1 MQLFENIVGNDKI
14 KESLQNAV
22 KSNNVSHS
30 YLFVGKAGVGKK
42 LFAKDLAKKVM
53 CLGSNNL
60 VQDNGTQNNGTHDNV
75 AQGNSIANNSVKNEK
90 ASLKFDNCD
99 SCIKFDANSNP
110 DFSIIMPDGK
120 SIKIEQIRNLQ
131 ARIVEKPISSSKKVY
146 IIDDADTMTEES
158 QNCLLKTLEEPPEYA
173 MIILIASNEN
183 RMLQTIKSRCVII
196 RFEDLTNEEISQI
209 LHTNDQD
216 IIRLCE
222 GSVAKADTISEKR
235 EMFAQLKIIADYL
248 GKNSLIDVLNN
259 SDLLY
264 SSKDDIMT
272 LLDFLNIIFFEK
284 AKENIKYSKAISIIE
299 KTKKKILANNN
310 YDMCIDYMLMHIWE
324 ELHK

>member
-1 MQLFENIVGNDKI
+1 MQLFENIVGNNKI
-14 KESLQNAV
+14 KESLKNAV

-42 LFAKDLAKKVM
+42 IFAKDLAKKVM
-53 CLGSNNL
+53 CLGSN
-60 VQDNGTQNNGTHDNV
+60 GGAQNNGVKNNEVQNNNV
-75 AQGNSIANNSVKNEK
+75 ANDNLE
-90 ASLKFDNCD
+90 LDFDNCD

-110 DFSIIMPDGK
+110 DFSIIVPDGK

-216 IIRLCE
+216 IVRLCE
-222 GSVAKADTISEKR
+222 GSVAKADAISEKR

-248 GKNSLIDVLNN
+248 SKNSLIDVLNN

>member
-1 MQLFENIVGNDKI
+1 MQLFENIVGNNKI
-14 KESLQNAV
+14 KESLKNAV

-42 LFAKDLAKKVM
+42 NFAKDLAKKVM
-53 CLGSNNL
+53 CLGSN
-60 VQDNGTQNNGTHDNV
+60 GGAQNNGVKNNEVQNNNV
-75 AQGNSIANNSVKNEK
+75 ANDNLE
-90 ASLKFDNCD
+90 LDFDNCD

-110 DFSIIMPDGK
+110 DFSIIVPDGK

-131 ARIVEKPISSSKKVY
+131 AKIVEKPISSSKKVY

-248 GKNSLIDVLNN
+248 SKNSLIDVLNN

-264 SSKDDIMT
+264 SSKDDIKT
-272 LLDFLNIIFFEK
+272 LIDFLNIIFFEK

>member
-1 MQLFENIVGNDKI
+1 MELFENIVGNNKI
-14 KESLQNAV
+14 KESLKNAV
-22 KSNNVSHS
+22 RSNNVSHS

-42 LFAKDLAKKVM
+42 IFAKDLAKKVM
-53 CLGSNNL
+53 CLGSN
-60 VQDNGTQNNGTHDNV
+60 GG
-75 AQGNSIANNSVKNEK
+75 AQNNSVKNNAVQNNNVANDNLE
-90 ASLKFDNCD
+90 LDFDNCD

-110 DFSIIMPDGK
+110 DFSIIVPDGK

-222 GSVAKADTISEKR
+222 GSVTKADTISEKR

-248 GKNSLIDVLNN
+248 SKNSLIDVLNN

>member
-1 MQLFENIVGNDKI
+1 
-14 KESLQNAV
+14 
-22 KSNNVSHS
+22 
-30 YLFVGKAGVGKK
+30 
-42 LFAKDLAKKVM
+42 M
-53 CLGSNNL
+53 CLGSN
-60 VQDNGTQNNGTHDNV
+60 GGAQNNGVKNNEVQNNNV
-75 AQGNSIANNSVKNEK
+75 ANDNLE
-90 ASLKFDNCD
+90 LDFDNCD

-110 DFSIIMPDGK
+110 DFSIIVPDGK

-131 ARIVEKPISSSKKVY
+131 AKIVEKPISSSKKVY

-248 GKNSLIDVLNN
+248 SKNSLIDVLNN

-272 LLDFLNIIFFEK
+272 LIDFLNIIFFEK

>member
-1 MQLFENIVGNDKI
+1 MQLFENIVGNNKI
-14 KESLQNAV
+14 KESLKNAV

-42 LFAKDLAKKVM
+42 KFAKDLAKKVM
-53 CLGSNNL
+53 CLGSN
-60 VQDNGTQNNGTHDNV
+60 GGAQNNGVKNNEVQNNNV
-75 AQGNSIANNSVKNEK
+75 ANDNLE
-90 ASLKFDNCD
+90 LDFDNCD

-110 DFSIIMPDGK
+110 DFSIIVPDGK

-131 ARIVEKPISSSKKVY
+131 AKIVEKPISSSKKVY

-173 MIILIASNEN
+173 MIILIVSNEN

-248 GKNSLIDVLNN
+248 SKNSLIDVLNN

-284 AKENIKYSKAISIIE
+284 AKENIKFSKAISIIE

-324 ELHK
+324 EFNGKNSRSQI

>member
-1 MQLFENIVGNDKI
+1 MQLFENIVGNNKI
-14 KESLQNAV
+14 KESLKNAV

-42 LFAKDLAKKVM
+42 IFAKDLAKKVM
-53 CLGSNNL
+53 CLGSN
-60 VQDNGTQNNGTHDNV
+60 GG
-75 AQGNSIANNSVKNEK
+75 AQNNSVKNNEVQNNNV
-90 ASLKFDNCD
+90 ANDNLELDFDNCD

-110 DFSIIMPDGK
+110 DFSIIVPDGK

-248 GKNSLIDVLNN
+248 SKNSLIDVLNN

-272 LLDFLNIIFFEK
+272 LIDFLNIIFFEK

>member
-1 MQLFENIVGNDKI
+1 MQLFENIVGNNKI
-14 KESLQNAV
+14 KESLKNAV

-30 YLFVGKAGVGKK
+30 YLFIGKAGVGKK
-42 LFAKDLAKKVM
+42 IFAKDLAKKVM
-53 CLGSNNL
+53 CLGSNYDA
-60 VQDNGTQNNGTHDNV
+60 QDNVLRSTRDN
-75 AQGNSIANNSVKNEK
+75 KEK
-90 ASLKFDNCD
+90 VESENLSLEFDNCD

-110 DFSIIMPDGK
+110 DFSIIVPDGK

-248 GKNSLIDVLNN
+248 SKNSLIDVLNN

>member
-1 MQLFENIVGNDKI
+1 MQLFENIVGNNKI
-14 KESLQNAV
+14 KELLKNAV

-42 LFAKDLAKKVM
+42 IFAKDLAKKVM
-53 CLGSNNL
+53 CLGSN
-60 VQDNGTQNNGTHDNV
+60 GGAQNNGVKNNELQNNNV
-75 AQGNSIANNSVKNEK
+75 ANDNLE
-90 ASLKFDNCD
+90 LDFDNCD

-110 DFSIIMPDGK
+110 DFSIIVPDGK

-222 GSVAKADTISEKR
+222 GSVAKADDISEKR

-248 GKNSLIDVLNN
+248 SKNSLIDVLIN

>member
-1 MQLFENIVGNDKI
+1 MQLFENIVGNNKI
-14 KESLQNAV
+14 KESLKNAV

-42 LFAKDLAKKVM
+42 IFAKDLAKKVM
-53 CLGSNNL
+53 CLGSN
-60 VQDNGTQNNGTHDNV
+60 GGAQNNGVKNNEVQNNNV
-75 AQGNSIANNSVKNEK
+75 ANDNLE
-90 ASLKFDNCD
+90 LDFDNCD
-99 SCIKFDANSNP
+99 PCIKFDANSNP
-110 DFSIIMPDGK
+110 DFSIIVPDGK

-248 GKNSLIDVLNN
+248 SKNSLIDVLNN

>member
-1 MQLFENIVGNDKI
+1 MQLFENIVGNNKI
-14 KESLQNAV
+14 KESLKNAV

-42 LFAKDLAKKVM
+42 IFAKDLAKKVM
-53 CLGSNNL
+53 CLGSNGG
-60 VQDNGTQNNGTHDNV
+60 VQNNGVKNNEVQNNNV
-75 AQGNSIANNSVKNEK
+75 ANDNLE
-90 ASLKFDNCD
+90 LDFDNCD

-110 DFSIIMPDGK
+110 DFSIIVPDGK

-222 GSVAKADTISEKR
+222 GSVAKADDISEKR

-248 GKNSLIDVLNN
+248 SKNSLIDVLIN

>member
-1 MQLFENIVGNDKI
+1 MQLFENIVGNNKI
-14 KESLQNAV
+14 KESLKNAV

-30 YLFVGKAGVGKK
+30 YLFIGKAGVGKK

-53 CLGSNNL
+53 CLGSNYDA
-60 VQDNGTQNNGTHDNV
+60 QDNVLRSTRDNTENV
-75 AQGNSIANNSVKNEK
+75 ESENL
-90 ASLKFDNCD
+90 SLEFDNCD

-110 DFSIIMPDGK
+110 DFSIIVPDGK
-120 SIKIEQIRNLQ
+120 SIKIEQIRDLQ
-131 ARIVEKPISSSKKVY
+131 ARILEKPISSNKKVY

-235 EMFAQLKIIADYL
+235 EMFAQLKNIADYL
-248 GKNSLIDVLNN
+248 SKNSLIDVLNN

-284 AKENIKYSKAISIIE
+284 AKENIKYSKAINIIE
-299 KTKKKILANNN
+299 KTKKKIMANNN
-310 YDMCIDYMLMHIWE
+310 YDMCIDYMLIHIWE
-324 ELHK
+324 GLHK

>member
-1 MQLFENIVGNDKI
+1 MQLFENIVGNNKI
-14 KESLQNAV
+14 KESLKNAV

-30 YLFVGKAGVGKK
+30 YLFIGKAGVGKK

-53 CLGSNNL
+53 CLGSNYDA
-60 VQDNGTQNNGTHDNV
+60 QDNVLRSARDN
-75 AQGNSIANNSVKNEK
+75 KEK
-90 ASLKFDNCD
+90 VESENLSLEFDNCD

-110 DFSIIMPDGK
+110 DFSIIVPDGK
-120 SIKIEQIRNLQ
+120 SIKIEQIRDLQ
-131 ARIVEKPISSSKKVY
+131 ARILEKPISSNKKVY

-235 EMFAQLKIIADYL
+235 EMFAQLKNIADYL
-248 GKNSLIDVLNN
+248 SKNSLIDVLNN

-284 AKENIKYSKAISIIE
+284 AKENIKYSNAINIIE
-299 KTKKKILANNN
+299 KTKKKIMANNN
-310 YDMCIDYMLMHIWE
+310 YDMCIDYMLMHICE

>member
-1 MQLFENIVGNDKI
+1 MQLFENIVGNNKI
-14 KESLQNAV
+14 KESLKNAV

-53 CLGSNNL
+53 CLGSNYDA
-60 VQDNGTQNNGTHDNV
+60 QDNVLRSTRDNTENV
-75 AQGNSIANNSVKNEK
+75 ESENL
-90 ASLKFDNCD
+90 SLEFDNCD

-110 DFSIIMPDGK
+110 DFSIIVPDGK
-120 SIKIEQIRNLQ
+120 SIKIEQIRDLQ
-131 ARIVEKPISSSKKVY
+131 ARILEKPISSNKKVY

-235 EMFAQLKIIADYL
+235 EMFAQLKNIADYL
-248 GKNSLIDVLNN
+248 SKNSLIDVLNN

-284 AKENIKYSKAISIIE
+284 AKENIKYSKAINIIE
-299 KTKKKILANNN
+299 KTKKKIMANNN

-324 ELHK
+324 GLHK

>member
-1 MQLFENIVGNDKI
+1 MQLFENIVGNNKI
-14 KESLQNAV
+14 KESLKNAV

-42 LFAKDLAKKVM
+42 NFAKDLAKKVM
-53 CLGSNNL
+53 CLGSN
-60 VQDNGTQNNGTHDNV
+60 GGAQNNGVKNNEVQNNNV
-75 AQGNSIANNSVKNEK
+75 ANDNLE
-90 ASLKFDNCD
+90 LDFDNCD

-110 DFSIIMPDGK
+110 DFSIIVPDGK

-131 ARIVEKPISSSKKVY
+131 AKIVEKPISSSKKVY

-222 GSVAKADTISEKR
+222 GSVAKADTISEKK

-248 GKNSLIDVLNN
+248 SKNSLIDVLNN

-272 LLDFLNIIFFEK
+272 LIDFLNIIFFEK

>member
-1 MQLFENIVGNDKI
+1 MQLFENIVGNNKI
-14 KESLQNAV
+14 KESLKNAV

-30 YLFVGKAGVGKK
+30 YLFLGKAGVGKK

-53 CLGSNNL
+53 CLGSNYDA
-60 VQDNGTQNNGTHDNV
+60 QDNVLRSTRDN
-75 AQGNSIANNSVKNEK
+75 KEK
-90 ASLKFDNCD
+90 VESENLSLEYDNCD

-110 DFSIIMPDGK
+110 DFSIIVPDGK
-120 SIKIEQIRNLQ
+120 SIKIEQIRDLQ
-131 ARIVEKPISSSKKVY
+131 ARILEKPISSNKKVY

-235 EMFAQLKIIADYL
+235 EMFAQLKNIADYL
-248 GKNSLIDVLNN
+248 SKNSLIDVLNN

-284 AKENIKYSKAISIIE
+284 AKENIKYSKAIDIIE
-299 KTKKKILANNN
+299 KTKKKIMANNN
-310 YDMCIDYMLMHIWE
+310 YDMCIDYMLMHICE

>member
-1 MQLFENIVGNDKI
+1 MQLFENIVGNNKI
-14 KESLQNAV
+14 KESLKNAV

-42 LFAKDLAKKVM
+42 KFAKDLAKKVM
-53 CLGSNNL
+53 CLGSN
-60 VQDNGTQNNGTHDNV
+60 GGAQNNDVKNNEVQNNNV
-75 AQGNSIANNSVKNEK
+75 ANDNLE
-90 ASLKFDNCD
+90 LDFDNCD

-110 DFSIIMPDGK
+110 DFSIIVPDGK

-248 GKNSLIDVLNN
+248 SKNSLIDVLNN

-284 AKENIKYSKAISIIE
+284 AEENIKYSKAISIIE

>member
-1 MQLFENIVGNDKI
+1 MQLFENIVGNNKI
-14 KESLQNAV
+14 KESLKNAV

-42 LFAKDLAKKVM
+42 IFAKDLAKKVM
-53 CLGSNNL
+53 CLGSN
-60 VQDNGTQNNGTHDNV
+60 GGAQNNGVKNNELQNNNV
-75 AQGNSIANNSVKNEK
+75 ANDNLE
-90 ASLKFDNCD
+90 LDFDNCD

-110 DFSIIMPDGK
+110 DFSIIVPDGK

-131 ARIVEKPISSSKKVY
+131 AKIVEKPISSSKKVY

-248 GKNSLIDVLNN
+248 SKNSLIDVLNN

>member
-1 MQLFENIVGNDKI
+1 MQLFENIVGNNKI
-14 KESLQNAV
+14 KESLKNAV

-42 LFAKDLAKKVM
+42 IFAKDLAKKVM
-53 CLGSNNL
+53 CLGSNGG
-60 VQDNGTQNNGTHDNV
+60 VQNNGVKNNELQNNNV
-75 AQGNSIANNSVKNEK
+75 ANDNLE
-90 ASLKFDNCD
+90 LDFDNCD

-110 DFSIIMPDGK
+110 DFSIIVPDGK

-173 MIILIASNEN
+173 MIILITSNEN

-222 GSVAKADTISEKR
+222 GSVAKADAISEKR

-248 GKNSLIDVLNN
+248 SKNSLIDVLNN

>member
-1 MQLFENIVGNDKI
+1 MQLFENIVGNNKI
-14 KESLQNAV
+14 KESLKNAV

-30 YLFVGKAGVGKK
+30 YLFIGKAGVGKK

-53 CLGSNNL
+53 CLGSNYDA
-60 VQDNGTQNNGTHDNV
+60 QDNVLRSARDN
-75 AQGNSIANNSVKNEK
+75 KEK
-90 ASLKFDNCD
+90 VESENLSLEFDNCD

-110 DFSIIMPDGK
+110 DFSIIVPDGK
-120 SIKIEQIRNLQ
+120 SIKIEQIRDLQ
-131 ARIVEKPISSSKKVY
+131 AKILEKPISSNKKVY

-235 EMFAQLKIIADYL
+235 EMFAQLKNIADYL
-248 GKNSLIDVLNN
+248 SKNSLIDVLNN

-284 AKENIKYSKAISIIE
+284 AKENIKYSKAINIIE
-299 KTKKKILANNN
+299 KTKKKIMANNN
-310 YDMCIDYMLMHIWE
+310 YDMCMDYMLMHIWE

>member
-1 MQLFENIVGNDKI
+1 MQLFENIVGNNKI
-14 KESLQNAV
+14 KESLKNAV

-53 CLGSNNL
+53 CLGSNYDA
-60 VQDNGTQNNGTHDNV
+60 QDNVLRSTRDN
-75 AQGNSIANNSVKNEK
+75 KEK
-90 ASLKFDNCD
+90 VESENLSLEFDNCD

-110 DFSIIMPDGK
+110 DFSIIVPDGK
-120 SIKIEQIRNLQ
+120 SIKIEQIRDLQ
-131 ARIVEKPISSSKKVY
+131 ARILEKPISSNKKVY

-248 GKNSLIDVLNN
+248 SKNSLIDVLNN

>member
-1 MQLFENIVGNDKI
+1 MQLFENIVGNNKI
-14 KESLQNAV
+14 KESLKNAV

-30 YLFVGKAGVGKK
+30 YLFIGKAGVGKK
-42 LFAKDLAKKVM
+42 IFAKDLAKKVM
-53 CLGSNNL
+53 CLG
-60 VQDNGTQNNGTHDNV
+60 
-75 AQGNSIANNSVKNEK
+75 NSILE
-90 ASLKFDNCD
+90 FDNCD

-110 DFSIIMPDGK
+110 DFSIIVPDGK
-120 SIKIEQIRNLQ
+120 SIKIEQIRDLQ
-131 ARIVEKPISSSKKVY
+131 ARILEKPISSNKKVY

-248 GKNSLIDVLNN
+248 SKNSLIDVLNN

-284 AKENIKYSKAISIIE
+284 AKENIKYSNAINIIE
-299 KTKKKILANNN
+299 KTKKKIMANNN
-310 YDMCIDYMLMHIWE
+310 YDMCMDYMLMHIWE
-324 ELHK
+324 GLHR

>member
-1 MQLFENIVGNDKI
+1 MQLFENIVGNNKI
-14 KESLQNAV
+14 KESLKNAV

-53 CLGSNNL
+53 CLGSNYDA
-60 VQDNGTQNNGTHDNV
+60 QDNVLRSTRDNTENV
-75 AQGNSIANNSVKNEK
+75 ESENL
-90 ASLKFDNCD
+90 SLEFDNCD

-110 DFSIIMPDGK
+110 DFSIIVPDGK
-120 SIKIEQIRNLQ
+120 SIKIEQIRDLQ
-131 ARIVEKPISSSKKVY
+131 ARILEKPISSNKKVY

-235 EMFAQLKIIADYL
+235 EMFAQLKNIVDYL
-248 GKNSLIDVLNN
+248 SKNSLIDVLNN

-284 AKENIKYSKAISIIE
+284 AKENIKYSKAIDIIE
-299 KTKKKILANNN
+299 KTKKKIMANNN
-310 YDMCIDYMLMHIWE
+310 YDMCMDYMLMHIWE

>member
-1 MQLFENIVGNDKI
+1 MQLFENIVGNNKI
-14 KESLQNAV
+14 KESLKNAV

-42 LFAKDLAKKVM
+42 KFAKDLAKKVM
-53 CLGSNNL
+53 CLGSN
-60 VQDNGTQNNGTHDNV
+60 GGAQNNGVKNNEVQNNNV
-75 AQGNSIANNSVKNEK
+75 ANDNLE
-90 ASLKFDNCD
+90 LDFDNCD

-110 DFSIIMPDGK
+110 DFSIIVPDGK

-248 GKNSLIDVLNN
+248 SKNSLIDVLNN

-264 SSKDDIMT
+264 SSKDDIKT
-272 LLDFLNIIFFEK
+272 LIDFLNIIFFEK

>member
-1 MQLFENIVGNDKI
+1 MQLFENIVGNNKI
-14 KESLQNAV
+14 KESLKNAV

-53 CLGSNNL
+53 CLGSNYDA
-60 VQDNGTQNNGTHDNV
+60 QDNVLRSTRDN
-75 AQGNSIANNSVKNEK
+75 KEK
-90 ASLKFDNCD
+90 VESENLSLEFDNCD

-110 DFSIIMPDGK
+110 DFSIIVPDGK
-120 SIKIEQIRNLQ
+120 SIKIEQIRDLQ
-131 ARIVEKPISSSKKVY
+131 ARILEKPISSNKKVY

-235 EMFAQLKIIADYL
+235 EMFAQLKNIADYL
-248 GKNSLIDVLNN
+248 SKNSLIDVLNN

-284 AKENIKYSKAISIIE
+284 AKENIKYSKAIDIIE
-299 KTKKKILANNN
+299 KTKKKIMANNN
-310 YDMCIDYMLMHIWE
+310 YDMCMDYMLMHIWE

>member
-1 MQLFENIVGNDKI
+1 MQLFENIVGNNKI
-14 KESLQNAV
+14 KESLKNAV

-42 LFAKDLAKKVM
+42 KFAKDLAKKVM
-53 CLGSNNL
+53 CLGSN
-60 VQDNGTQNNGTHDNV
+60 GGAQNNDVKNNEVQNNNV
-75 AQGNSIANNSVKNEK
+75 ANDNLE
-90 ASLKFDNCD
+90 LDFDNCD

-110 DFSIIMPDGK
+110 DFSIIVPDGK

-196 RFEDLTNEEISQI
+196 RFEDLTNEEILQI

-222 GSVAKADTISEKR
+222 GSVAKADDISEKR

-248 GKNSLIDVLNN
+248 SKNSLIDVLNN

-272 LLDFLNIIFFEK
+272 LIDFLNIIFFEK

>member
-1 MQLFENIVGNDKI
+1 MQLFENIVGNNKI
-14 KESLQNAV
+14 KESLKNAV

-42 LFAKDLAKKVM
+42 KIAKDLAKKVM
-53 CLGSNNL
+53 CLGSN
-60 VQDNGTQNNGTHDNV
+60 GGAQNNGVKNNEVQNNNV
-75 AQGNSIANNSVKNEK
+75 ANDNLE
-90 ASLKFDNCD
+90 LDFDNCD

-110 DFSIIMPDGK
+110 DFSIIVPDGK

-248 GKNSLIDVLNN
+248 SKNSLIDVLNN

>member
-1 MQLFENIVGNDKI
+1 MQLFENIVGNNKI
-14 KESLQNAV
+14 KESLKNAV

-42 LFAKDLAKKVM
+42 IFAKDLAKKVM
-53 CLGSNNL
+53 CLGSN
-60 VQDNGTQNNGTHDNV
+60 GGAQNNGVKNNEVQNNNV
-75 AQGNSIANNSVKNEK
+75 ANDNLE
-90 ASLKFDNCD
+90 LDFDNCD

-110 DFSIIMPDGK
+110 DFSIIVPDGK

-131 ARIVEKPISSSKKVY
+131 AKIVEKPISSSKKVY

-222 GSVAKADTISEKR
+222 GSVAKADAISEKR

-248 GKNSLIDVLNN
+248 SKNSLIDVLIN

>member
-1 MQLFENIVGNDKI
+1 MQLFENIVGNNKI
-14 KESLQNAV
+14 KELLKNAV

-42 LFAKDLAKKVM
+42 IFAKDLAKKVM
-53 CLGSNNL
+53 CLGSN
-60 VQDNGTQNNGTHDNV
+60 GGAQNNGVKNNELQNNNV
-75 AQGNSIANNSVKNEK
+75 ANDNLE
-90 ASLKFDNCD
+90 LDFDNCD

-110 DFSIIMPDGK
+110 DFSIIVPDGK

-248 GKNSLIDVLNN
+248 SKNSLIDVLNN

>member
-1 MQLFENIVGNDKI
+1 MQLFENIVGNNKI
-14 KESLQNAV
+14 KELLKNAV

-42 LFAKDLAKKVM
+42 IFAKDLAKKVM
-53 CLGSNNL
+53 CLGSNGG
-60 VQDNGTQNNGTHDNV
+60 VQNNGVKNNELQNNNV
-75 AQGNSIANNSVKNEK
+75 ANDNLE
-90 ASLKFDNCD
+90 LDFDNCD
-99 SCIKFDANSNP
+99 PCIKFDANSNP
-110 DFSIIMPDGK
+110 DFSIIVPDGK

-222 GSVAKADTISEKR
+222 GSVAKADNISEKR

-248 GKNSLIDVLNN
+248 SKNSLIDVLIN

>member
-1 MQLFENIVGNDKI
+1 MQLFENIVGNNKI
-14 KESLQNAV
+14 KESLKNAV

-42 LFAKDLAKKVM
+42 KFAKDLVKKVM
-53 CLGSNNL
+53 CLGSN
-60 VQDNGTQNNGTHDNV
+60 GGAQNNGVKNNEVQNNNV
-75 AQGNSIANNSVKNEK
+75 ANDNLE
-90 ASLKFDNCD
+90 LDFDNCD

-110 DFSIIMPDGK
+110 DFSIIVPDGK

-248 GKNSLIDVLNN
+248 SKNSLIDVLNN

>member
-1 MQLFENIVGNDKI
+1 MQLFENIVGNNKI
-14 KESLQNAV
+14 KESLKNAV

-42 LFAKDLAKKVM
+42 KFAKDLAKKVM
-53 CLGSNNL
+53 CLGSN
-60 VQDNGTQNNGTHDNV
+60 GGAQNNGVKNNEVQNNNV
-75 AQGNSIANNSVKNEK
+75 ANDNLE
-90 ASLKFDNCD
+90 LDFDNCD

-110 DFSIIMPDGK
+110 DFSIIVPDGK

-216 IIRLCE
+216 IIRLCAV
-222 GSVAKADTISEKR
+222 SYTH
-235 EMFAQLKIIADYL
+235 L
-248 GKNSLIDVLNN
+248 
-259 SDLLY
+259 
-264 SSKDDIMT
+264 T
-272 LLDFLNIIFFEK
+272 LP
-284 AKENIKYSKAISIIE
+284 
-299 KTKKKILANNN
+299 TT
-310 YDMCIDYMLMHIWE
+310 
-324 ELHK
+324 

>member
-1 MQLFENIVGNDKI
+1 MQLFENIVGNNKI
-14 KESLQNAV
+14 KESLKNAV

-42 LFAKDLAKKVM
+42 KFAKDLAKKVM
-53 CLGSNNL
+53 CLGSN
-60 VQDNGTQNNGTHDNV
+60 GGAQNNGVKNNELQNNNV
-75 AQGNSIANNSVKNEK
+75 ANDNLE
-90 ASLKFDNCD
+90 LDFDNCD

-110 DFSIIMPDGK
+110 DFSIIVPDGK

-131 ARIVEKPISSSKKVY
+131 AKIVEKPISSSKKVY

-248 GKNSLIDVLNN
+248 SKNSLIDVLNN

>member
-1 MQLFENIVGNDKI
+1 MQLFENIVGNNKI
-14 KESLQNAV
+14 KESLKNAV
-22 KSNNVSHS
+22 KSNNISHS

-42 LFAKDLAKKVM
+42 KFAKDLAKKVM
-53 CLGSNNL
+53 CLGSN
-60 VQDNGTQNNGTHDNV
+60 GGAQNNGVKNNEVQNNNV
-75 AQGNSIANNSVKNEK
+75 ANDNLE
-90 ASLKFDNCD
+90 LDFDNCD

-110 DFSIIMPDGK
+110 DFSIIVPDGK

-235 EMFAQLKIIADYL
+235 EMFAQLKNIADYL
-248 GKNSLIDVLNN
+248 SKNSLIDVLNN

>member
-1 MQLFENIVGNDKI
+1 MQLFENIVGNNKI
-14 KESLQNAV
+14 KESLKNAV

-42 LFAKDLAKKVM
+42 IFAKDLAKKVM
-53 CLGSNNL
+53 CLGSN
-60 VQDNGTQNNGTHDNV
+60 GGAQNNGVKNNEVQNNNV
-75 AQGNSIANNSVKNEK
+75 ANDNLE
-90 ASLKFDNCD
+90 LDFDNCD

-110 DFSIIMPDGK
+110 DFSIIVPDGK

-131 ARIVEKPISSSKKVY
+131 AKIVEKPISSSKKVY

-248 GKNSLIDVLNN
+248 SKNSLIDVLNN

-272 LLDFLNIIFFEK
+272 LIDFLNIIFFEK

>member
-1 MQLFENIVGNDKI
+1 MQLFENIVGNNKI
-14 KESLQNAV
+14 KESLKNAV

-42 LFAKDLAKKVM
+42 IFAKDLAKKVM
-53 CLGSNNL
+53 CLGSN
-60 VQDNGTQNNGTHDNV
+60 GGAQNNGVKNNEVQNNNV
-75 AQGNSIANNSVKNEK
+75 ANDNLE
-90 ASLKFDNCD
+90 LDFDNCD

-110 DFSIIMPDGK
+110 DFSIIVPDGK

-248 GKNSLIDVLNN
+248 SKNSLIDVLIN

>member
-1 MQLFENIVGNDKI
+1 MQLFENIVGNNKI
-14 KESLQNAV
+14 KESLKNAV

-42 LFAKDLAKKVM
+42 IFAKDLAKKVM
-53 CLGSNNL
+53 CLGSN
-60 VQDNGTQNNGTHDNV
+60 GGAQNNGVKNNEVQNNNV
-75 AQGNSIANNSVKNEK
+75 ANDNLE
-90 ASLKFDNCD
+90 LDFDNCD

-110 DFSIIMPDGK
+110 DFSIIVPDGK

-222 GSVAKADTISEKR
+222 GSVAKADDISEKR

-248 GKNSLIDVLNN
+248 SKNSLIDVLNN

>member
-1 MQLFENIVGNDKI
+1 MQLFENIVGNNKI
-14 KESLQNAV
+14 KELLKNAV

-42 LFAKDLAKKVM
+42 NFAKDLAKKVM
-53 CLGSNNL
+53 CLGSN
-60 VQDNGTQNNGTHDNV
+60 GGAQNNGVKNNEVQNNNV
-75 AQGNSIANNSVKNEK
+75 ANDNLE
-90 ASLKFDNCD
+90 LDFDNCD

-110 DFSIIMPDGK
+110 DFSIIVPDGK

-222 GSVAKADTISEKR
+222 GSVAKADDISEKR

-248 GKNSLIDVLNN
+248 SKNSLIDVLIN